1 MNAKKKGGANARRGG
16 QMQGKDATKA
26 KQVVRP
32 TLF

>member
-1 MNAKKKGGANARRGG
+1 MNAKKKGGKCKERG

>member
-1 MNAKKKGGANARRGG
+1 MQGEGG

-32 TLF
+32 TLFLRCRGRAKW